1 MDLSFGGARLGGGG
15 KLYELI
21 FFKVSVY
28 GLIEKLSILFDCVLL
43 ITMSRNAVKDRIF
56 SGVLDDELIY
66 WILAWALSIN
76 L

>member
-1 MDLSFGGARLGGGG
+1 MDLSLGGARMGGGG

-28 GLIEKLSILFDCVLL
+28 DLIEKLSILFVCVL
-43 ITMSRNAVKDRIF
+43 
-56 SGVLDDELIY
+56 
-66 WILAWALSIN
+66 SIK